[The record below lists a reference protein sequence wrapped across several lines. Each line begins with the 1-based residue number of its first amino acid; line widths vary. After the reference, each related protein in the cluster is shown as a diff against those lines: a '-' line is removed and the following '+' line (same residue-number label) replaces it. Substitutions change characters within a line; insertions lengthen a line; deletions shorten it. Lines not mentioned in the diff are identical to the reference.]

1 MSDTKMTKSA
11 GEHWVCSVLAR
22 LGWGAALTR
31 DGLERTDILAV
42 RPGGDRRMV
51 ELQVKAAMENARST
65 STNWLLNEKAQLRAQ
80 SDREWFA
87 FVIIPR
93 EIRAV
98 PRTFVAP
105 RDHVVAGTWIFHQHW
120 ATDPAVPAGRRNAPR
135 SQARMSVE
143 AWERYEDQWALLN
156 RSVAVAPVLLPER
169 ARDLALDP
177 RVGVPPDHP
186 WADRLPEWA

>member
-1 MSDTKMTKSA
+1 
-11 GEHWVCSVLAR
+11 
-22 LGWGAALTR
+22 
-31 DGLERTDILAV
+31 
-42 RPGGDRRMV
+42 MV

-177 RVGVPPDHP
+177 RVGCHRTTRGLIGSQSGPEASGRAAVDHSACKPDRVP
-186 WADRLPEWA
+186 ADLGSARTAPNRSEQRQLSHRL